1 MKTESTALPG
11 LEDFEVVTRKS
22 YLEEHPDK
30 KWDGDKKMPDNS
42 KTRQL
47 EVLKNVAIP
56 PTPSSDYQKY
66 TLQDVYDGEAQNKFN
81 VISTFAGGGGSS
93 TGYRLAGGKILCINE
108 FVKEARNTYHENYP
122 NTPILPDDIKEL
134 HLKGEHELLD
144 AANIGAREVDLLDGS
159 PPCSAFSMA
168 GSVVQGGGHSIGFGK
183 TKKYSDGKKVENIE
197 DLFFEF
203 IRVAKDIQPKVIVA
217 ENVSGLLMGEAKKYY
232 SHITAEF
239 ESFGY
244 YASPELLDSS
254 HYGVPQTRKRVIFI
268 AVRGDVADTIKL
280 SRYNIDSVFPKTT
293 TSKKFDGQKNHS
305 SNDEG
310 HPVTCEN
317 AFSDLVYDEEE
328 IKMLTETFAKG
339 SHFETASRMKLD
351 PDKVLTG
358 CDHNLRGHHFNMK
371 RISRHKPAPTITASG
386 GCIHWSEMRKLA
398 LCETRRAMSLPE
410 DFKLTGKWEQKS
422 ERMGRMVPPLMMKAI
437 ADSIYKKVLKP
448 YKELTNG

>member
-1 MKTESTALPG
+1 MKPEVTALPG
-11 LEDFEVVTRKS
+11 FENIDFSHVIKPNVTNYKGTETASAQLSEDYVKDVVDAKPIS
-22 YLEEHPDK
+22 
-30 KWDGDKKMPDNS
+30 
-42 KTRQL
+42 
-47 EVLKNVAIP
+47 A
-56 PTPSSDYQKY
+56 DYQKY

-134 HLKGEHELLD
+134 HLNGEHELLD
-144 AANIGAREVDLLDGS
+144 AANIEAGEVDILDGS

-183 TKKYSDGKKVENIE
+183 TKKYSDGKQVENIE

-203 IRVAKDIQPKVIVA
+203 IRVAKDINPKVIVA
-217 ENVSGLLMGEAKKYY
+217 ENVSGLLMGEAKNYY
-232 SHITAEF
+232 YRITAEF
-239 ESFGY
+239 TNIGY
-244 YASPELLDSS
+244 DVSSMLLDSS

-268 AVRGDVADTIKL
+268 AVRKDVTDAIGLTSL
-280 SRYNIDSVFPKTT
+280 NIAGIFPEKSSETV
-293 TSKKFDGQKNHS
+293 TSG
-305 SNDEG
+305 
-310 HPVTCEN
+310 N

-328 IKMLTETFAKG
+328 IKMLTESFTKG
-339 SHFETASRMKLD
+339 SHFVTASKMPLD
-351 PDKVLTG
+351 PKKVLTG
-358 CDHNLRGHHFNMK
+358 CDYHPKGHHFNMK
-371 RISRHKPAPTITASG
+371 RISRFKPAPTITASG

-398 LCETRRAMSLPE
+398 LCETRRLTSLPE

-437 ADSIYKKVLKP
+437 AGSIYKKVLKP
-448 YKELTNG
+448 YKELNNG